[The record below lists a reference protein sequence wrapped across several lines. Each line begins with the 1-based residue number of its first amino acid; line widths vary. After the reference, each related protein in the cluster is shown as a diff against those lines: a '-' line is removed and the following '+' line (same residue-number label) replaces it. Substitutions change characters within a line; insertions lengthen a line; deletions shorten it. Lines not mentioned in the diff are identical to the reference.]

1 MFTASPVPVN
11 LEQSISD
18 NIMNTLLNAE
28 SRSSKTYHLEPFFE
42 LSPDLLCIAGFDG
55 YFKKINPAVSKLLG
69 YSERELFSRPIN
81 DFVLEEDKNIT
92 AKVRNDLTKNIPLYH
107 FDNRYVTKTGE
118 IVWLSWTSLPLESEQ
133 LVFAVAK
140 NITPKKKLEEQ
151 RNILLADMAKINKEL
166 RQLAYMTSHDLRSP
180 VNNLLSIFNLLDAS
194 KISDAET
201 LDFINILKYSS
212 ETLQQ
217 RLNNYID
224 VLTSKDTLQGQVEEL
239 DLKETLKTVLHS
251 IKALIKDSNAT
262 INYDFC
268 TIDKIKFNRIYLESI
283 FLNLI
288 TNSIKYA
295 RHDHLPVIE
304 ISTIRMN
311 GRTKLVVSD
320 NGLGFDMQNV
330 KDKIFGLHQKFHHH
344 ADSKGIG
351 LYLVHNHVIS
361 LGGQIEIES
370 KINEGTKFI
379 ITFKD

>member
-1 MFTASPVPVN
+1 
-11 LEQSISD
+11 
-18 NIMNTLLNAE
+18 MNTSLDAE
-28 SRSSKTYHLEPFFE
+28 SHAIKAYPLEPFFE

-55 YFKKINPAVSKLLG
+55 YFKKINPAVSRLLG

-81 DFVLEEDKNIT
+81 DFVFEEDKNIT

-107 FDNRYVTKTGE
+107 FENRYVTKTGE
-118 IVWLSWTSLPLESEQ
+118 IVWLSWTSLPLQNEQ

-140 NITPKKKLEEQ
+140 NITSKKKLEEQ

-166 RQLAYMTSHDLRSP
+166 RQLAYTTSHDLRSP
-180 VNNLLSIFNLLDAS
+180 VNNLLSIFNLFDVS
-194 KISDAET
+194 KINDAET
-201 LDFINILKYSS
+201 LEFITILKYSS

-217 RLNNYID
+217 RLDNYLD
-224 VLTSKDTLQGQVEEL
+224 VLTNKDSLQGQIEEL
-239 DLKETLKTVLHS
+239 DLRETLKTVLHS

-268 TIDKIKFNRIYLESI
+268 AINKIKFNRIYLESI

-295 RHDHLPVIE
+295 RQDHLPVIE

-311 GRTKLVVSD
+311 GRNKLVVSD
-320 NGLGFDMQNV
+320 NGSGFDMQHV

-351 LYLVHNHVIS
+351 LYLVHNHVMS